1 MKKLANAKKAF
12 LIIIAALMLT
22 AVACTPRQG
31 EGAQPL
37 PTKAAQKETPALSEK
52 PTEEPT
58 TEPTAEPTAEPTEAP
73 TEVPTEVPTAEP
85 SAAPTVAPMA
95 IDTLPIEVPGNR
107 LINIDIDFDGIM
119 DTIIFEEEELEYYE
133 SNYKLTVTRGA
144 NGTEPFVYE
153 VSYGKAAGLIIMDC
167 DENDSRIDILLSW
180 DFCSD
185 DPASLICRVNEDGSG
200 MFTQEGSCYFSIYD
214 TSLKPGEFEISV
226 HANVLN
232 ADFLGAVATVDASG
246 LKLVDDFKF
255 STYEDSYWME
265 HQSLKREMTVRIVN
279 DDGSLG
285 EEVTVPVGEHI
296 VPVST
301 DLESYVKLRI
311 QDGRIGQVE
320 FSFNYEAPYIR
331 LNDISQDDY
340 FTEPLIYAG

>member
-12 LIIIAALMLT
+12 LIIIAALML
-22 AVACTPRQG
+22 AAIACTPRQG
-31 EGAQPL
+31 VGAQPL
-37 PTKAAQKETPALSEK
+37 PTKAAQKETPAPSEK

-58 TEPTAEPTAEPTEAP
+58 TEPTAEPTEAP

-85 SAAPTVAPMA
+85 SAAPTVAPMV
-95 IDTLPIEVPGNR
+95 IDSLPVEVPANR

-167 DENDSRIDILLSW
+167 DENDSRIDILLSRNQ
-180 DFCSD
+180 CSD

-255 STYEDSYWME
+255 STYEDRYWLE

-285 EEVTVPVGEHI
+285 EEVTVPVGEHV

-311 QDGRIGQVE
+311 PDGRIGQVE

>member
-37 PTKAAQKETPALSEK
+37 PTKAAQKETPAPSEK
-52 PTEEPT
+52 PTDEPT
-58 TEPTAEPTAEPTEAP
+58 TEPTAEPTAAPTEEPTEAP
-73 TEVPTEVPTAEP
+73 TVEP
-85 SAAPTVAPMA
+85 SAAPTVAPMS
-95 IDTLPIEVPGNR
+95 IDTLPVEVPGNR

-119 DTIIFEEEELEYYE
+119 DMIVFEEEKLEYYE
-133 SNYKLTVTRGA
+133 SNYKLTVARGA
-144 NGTEPFVYE
+144 TGAEPFVYE

-180 DFCSD
+180 DQCSD

-200 MFTQEGSCYFSIYD
+200 MFTQESSCYFSIYD
-214 TSLKPGEFEISV
+214 TNLKPGEFEISV

-255 STYEDSYWME
+255 STYEDSYWLE

-285 EEVTVPVGEHI
+285 EEVTVPIGEHI

-311 QDGRIGQVE
+311 PDGRIGQVE

-340 FTEPLIYAG
+340 FTEPLNYAG

>member
-12 LIIIAALMLT
+12 LIIIAALML
-22 AVACTPRQG
+22 AAIACTPRQG
-31 EGAQPL
+31 AGAQPL
-37 PTKAAQKETPALSEK
+37 PTKAAQKETPAPSEI

-58 TEPTAEPTAEPTEAP
+58 TEPTTEPTEA
-73 TEVPTEVPTAEP
+73 PTAEP
-85 SAAPTVAPMA
+85 SAAPTVAPMS
-95 IDTLPIEVPGNR
+95 IDSLPVEVDNNQT
-107 LINIDIDFDGIM
+107 INIDIDFDGIM
-119 DTIIFEEEELEYYE
+119 DTIVFEEEKLEYYE
-133 SNYKLTVTRGA
+133 STYKLTVARGA
-144 NGTEPFVYE
+144 AGAEPFVYE

-180 DFCSD
+180 DSCSD

-255 STYEDSYWME
+255 STYEDSYWLE
-265 HQSLKREMTVRIVN
+265 HQSLEREMTVRIVN

-311 QDGRIGQVE
+311 PDGRIGQVE

-340 FTEPLIYAG
+340 FTEPLNYAG

>member
-12 LIIIAALMLT
+12 LIIIAALML
-22 AVACTPRQG
+22 AAIACTPRQG

-37 PTKAAQKETPALSEK
+37 PTKAAQKETPAPSEI

-58 TEPTAEPTAEPTEAP
+58 TEPTTEPTEAP
-73 TEVPTEVPTAEP
+73 TVEP
-85 SAAPTVAPMA
+85 SAAPTVAPMS
-95 IDTLPIEVPGNR
+95 IDSLPVEVDSNQT
-107 LINIDIDFDGIM
+107 INIDIDFDGIM
-119 DTIIFEEEELEYYE
+119 DTIVFEEEKLEYYE
-133 SNYKLTVTRGA
+133 SNYKLTVARGVA
-144 NGTEPFVYE
+144 GAEPFVYE

-180 DFCSD
+180 DSCSD

-214 TSLKPGEFEISV
+214 TSLKPGEFEISI

-255 STYEDSYWME
+255 STYEDSYWLE

-285 EEVTVPVGEHI
+285 EEVTVPVGEHV

-311 QDGRIGQVE
+311 PDGRIGQVE

-340 FTEPLIYAG
+340 FTEPLNYAG